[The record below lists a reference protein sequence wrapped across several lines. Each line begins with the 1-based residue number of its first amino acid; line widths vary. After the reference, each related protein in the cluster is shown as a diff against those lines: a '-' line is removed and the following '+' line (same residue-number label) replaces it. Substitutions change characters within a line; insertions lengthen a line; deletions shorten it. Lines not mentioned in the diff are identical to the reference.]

1 MNHSQKKQKLNIE
14 NLKFRTEINRDDL
27 ENVREILHSGGF
39 FYDFEIA
46 VGIEFVEETLESDGE
61 SNCHFLFAELDGT
74 TIGYTCFGQIACT
87 KHSWD
92 LYWIGVHNDS
102 RGSGLGKKLMNE
114 TENIIRTLG
123 GKAIYIETSSREK
136 YLPTQKFYDSCGCK
150 LIASIKDFYD
160 EGDDKMIYKRMV

>member
-1 MNHSQKKQKLNIE
+1 MNIE
-14 NLKFRTEINRDDL
+14 NLKFRTEVNRDDL

-46 VGIEFVEETLESDGE
+46 VAIELVEETLESDGE
-61 SNCHFLFAELDGT
+61 SDYHFLFAELDGT
-74 TIGYTCFGQIACT
+74 TIGYTCFGHIACT

-92 LYWIGVHNDS
+92 LYWIGAHNDS

-136 YLPTQKFYDSCGCK
+136 YLPTQKFYDSCGCE

-160 EGDDKMIYKRMV
+160 EGDDKMIYKRIV